1 MFVVLAWV
9 VAEQEVLAVGIVE
22 QAVVVEALSIQ
33 FLVALD
39 RVVKTPFFV
48 ESVMLTADT

>member
-22 QAVVVEALSIQ
+22 QAVVAEALSIQ
-33 FLVALD
+33 SLVALD